1 MAAQVASYDLSLRQ
15 EGDRV
20 LFGVALNTQE
30 APVVEVTRDLR
41 IPDPPSLRDLPAQL
55 PSVRV
60 FILDD
65 AAASRRILE
74 HQLHV
79 HCPSSCVRVFGDAES
94 DIDLFMAMAVNDADI
109 VILDQHLD
117 YAESYLGTNIVRRL
131 LLLGYEGMVC
141 IRSGDDAP
149 EDQERYAE
157 CGAHCF
163 LGKDLAGGEF
173 VERLTSSYEEFQRR
187 RGAMTLSWPDETS
200 LQ

>member
-109 VILDQHLD
+109 VILDQHLGRHGAFEGLCRVLPRYQHCQASAAVGIRGD
-117 YAESYLGTNIVRRL
+117 GVHPVGRRRPRGPRTLRRVRRPL
-131 LLLGYEGMVC
+131 FPREG
-141 IRSGDDAP
+141 P
-149 EDQERYAE
+149 
-157 CGAHCF
+157 
-163 LGKDLAGGEF
+163 
-173 VERLTSSYEEFQRR
+173 RR
-187 RGAMTLSWPDETS
+187 RGIRGAAHFVI
-200 LQ
+200 